1 MVHYL
6 LVKMISQMVLTLLVK
21 KTTLVTL
28 DMLVQLS
35 KMTRGVLFTLVQ
47 IMFFYQSFW
56 FEKPRILVV

>member
-47 IMFFYQSFW
+47 IMFFY
-56 FEKPRILVV
+56 